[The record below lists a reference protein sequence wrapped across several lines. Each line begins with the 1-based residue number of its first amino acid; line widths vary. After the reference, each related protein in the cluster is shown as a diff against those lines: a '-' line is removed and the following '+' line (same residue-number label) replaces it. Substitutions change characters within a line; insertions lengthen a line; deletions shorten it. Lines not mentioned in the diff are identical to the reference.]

1 MSGKGKRTWWMSLL
15 RIEDWVGNISA
26 ESLGS
31 NIPIFKPKGCQILAL
46 PERRSSA
53 NDRQRTWTFPANAET
68 LPAFFFIFLQIK
80 KLP

>member
-1 MSGKGKRTWWMSLL
+1 MAQYRQKLILLPNIFMGGKGKRTWWMSLL

-46 PERRSSA
+46 PERRS
-53 NDRQRTWTFPANAET
+53 
-68 LPAFFFIFLQIK
+68 
-80 KLP
+80 